1 MDFGIF
7 TMAPTRVLVHARH
20 HAQRE
25 IRQIWKN
32 VSDKSK
38 KILELCYILGTHWNW
53 LDLNMTIEH

>member
-38 KILELCYILGTHWNW
+38 KILELCYILGTHWN
-53 LDLNMTIEH
+53 